1 MKKFLLLTLSVVASA
16 AWADN
21 YSYLTVGYNSVEK
34 SIVLETVQKI
44 TFANGQ
50 MLVTT
55 SNGTEAF
62 PQNQLEKMFF
72 STVPTAIESVQA
84 DAPRS
89 EQTEGAIYD
98 LSGRRVSDAAL
109 PAKVLKKG
117 LYIVNGRKVVIK

>member
-62 PQNQLEKMFF
+62 PQSQLEKMFF

-84 DAPRS
+84 DASCPG
-89 EQTEGAIYD
+89 QAEGAVYD
-98 LSGRRVSDAAL
+98 LSGRRVSDAAF
-109 PAKVLKKG
+109 PAKSLKKG

>member
-1 MKKFLLLTLSVVASA
+1 MKKFLLLPLSVVASA

-84 DAPRS
+84 NASSS

-109 PAKVLKKG
+109 SAKSLKKG

>member
-44 TFANGQ
+44 TFADGQ

-62 PQNQLEKMFF
+62 PQSQLEKMFF
-72 STVPTAIESVQA
+72 STVPTAIDSVQA
-84 DAPRS
+84 DASRS
-89 EQTEGAIYD
+89 GQTEGAVYD

-109 PAKVLKKG
+109 PAKALKKG

>member
-1 MKKFLLLTLSVVASA
+1 MKKFLFLTLSVVASA

-34 SIVLETVQKI
+34 SIVLEPVQKI

-84 DAPRS
+84 NASSS

-109 PAKVLKKG
+109 SAKALKKG